1 MVRITKVLWMIH
13 VYNSVY
19 RQFHYLNVLSTS
31 FSGHLLKFGS
41 SCCFYIFSSVISLV
55 FLTFL
60 VLDSFN
66 SVDKTWLR
74 GKFIRKFSS
83 SCCRH
88 PVGTTS
94 ASNAFR
100 NGLVKAS
107 AHAQNAGTQSP
118 QRWQASQESIQH
130 WSLQFEWQRLQNQS
144 PRMVP

>member
-1 MVRITKVLWMIH
+1 MIH

-19 RQFHYLNVLSTS
+19 RLFHYLNVLSTS

-41 SCCFYIFSSVISLV
+41 SCCFYIFFFQCY
-55 FLTFL
+55 FLGFFNL
-60 VLDSFN
+60 SGIRQFN
-66 SVDKTWLR
+66 SVDKTWLS
-74 GKFIRKFSS
+74 GKFIGKFSS

-130 WSLQFEWQRLQNQS
+130 WLLQFEWQRLQNQS